1 MDVKQV
7 IAWLV
12 PILARGIAWILAAKL
27 GIEAAEAQ
35 DLPAQDWA
43 KSLKFHVMPPEKRK
57 RQQTAGLAT
66 VAM

>member
-7 IAWLV
+7 IAWVV

-35 DLPAQDWA
+35 DLPVLYWA
-43 KSLKFHVMPPEKRK
+43 
-57 RQQTAGLAT
+57 
-66 VAM
+66 